1 MHLNV
6 TTSKPNVRIPFVQYK
21 NQNGDAL
28 YGETG
33 ENLKPQTPNPKRLTR
48 TSSSMPP
55 PSRAAPS
62 RRRPARHRAL
72 PPSSAAPPAADARR
86 PPRQT
91 VRAPRADA
99 PPHRQAVTFSV
110 TRAASA
116 SARGGA
122 SSRRPSLQRR
132 RPVSAGDVDR
142 VRRRATAR
150 AWSCASDGRARA
162 AAACC
167 RWTAAPRSSCRE
179 AGASLTGGSSRCRS
193 QPRRRFVR
201 AAGTAKSDPPWSLSL
216 HCIVDSLK
224 IEVA

>member
-1 MHLNV
+1 
-6 TTSKPNVRIPFVQYK
+6 
-21 NQNGDAL
+21 
-28 YGETG
+28 
-33 ENLKPQTPNPKRLTR
+33 
-48 TSSSMPP
+48 MPP

-72 PPSSAAPPAADARR
+72 SPSSVAPPAADARR

-122 SSRRPSLQRR
+122 SSRRPGLQRR
-132 RPVSAGDVDR
+132 RPASAGDVDVAQEEGGPSAGRRR

-193 QPRRRFVR
+193 RPRRRFMR
-201 AAGTAKSDPPWSLSL
+201 AAGTAKR
-216 HCIVDSLK
+216 
-224 IEVA
+224 E